1 MIFYPKA
8 SKTQLHI
15 CHESPVYLQ
24 IFLCF
29 PICQPR
35 NSLWLLSLGAKACHE
50 TGSTVTGLLLD
61 TVTEV
66 TGSSL
71 LYFPHMLPHSPAGP
85 ECVWTDPHPC
95 PSDSV
100 RQRERRP
107 HTRTQGLQNPS
118 SEALQKGTQALG
130 GHMASRPTQ
139 PLLPLRGGGQAKRT
153 RPGPCDSH
161 SLHKEGAPWPR
172 ESLEGGLKMR
182 AQRSFPRLAWEAGS
196 CPHGKSGCML
206 SPKWSSGAAA
216 AGTHDGPW
224 ATGSKILMMQRAD

>member
-1 MIFYPKA
+1 MVNVTFTMREVIFYPKA

-71 LYFPHMLPHSPAGP
+71 LYFPQMLPHSPAGP
-85 ECVWTDPHPC
+85 ECVWIDPHPC

-107 HTRTQGLQNPS
+107 HTRTQGLQNPCLRGFTKGHTGPRGPHGFQAHPTS
-118 SEALQKGTQALG
+118 STSREGVKQKGHGLG
-130 GHMASRPTQ
+130 PGTATVFMRREVRGQEKASKVGR
-139 PLLPLRGGGQAKRT
+139 K
-153 RPGPCDSH
+153 
-161 SLHKEGAPWPR
+161 
-172 ESLEGGLKMR
+172 
-182 AQRSFPRLAWEAGS
+182 
-196 CPHGKSGCML
+196 
-206 SPKWSSGAAA
+206 
-216 AGTHDGPW
+216 
-224 ATGSKILMMQRAD
+224 

>member
-1 MIFYPKA
+1 MLLLLWGGVIFYPKA

-29 PICQPR
+29 PIYQPR

-107 HTRTQGLQNPS
+107 HTRTQGLQNPCLRGFTKGHTGPRRPHGFQAHPTS
-118 SEALQKGTQALG
+118 STSQGRGVKQKGHGLG
-130 GHMASRPTQ
+130 PATATVFIRREVHGQEKASKV
-139 PLLPLRGGGQAKRT
+139 G
-153 RPGPCDSH
+153 
-161 SLHKEGAPWPR
+161 
-172 ESLEGGLKMR
+172 
-182 AQRSFPRLAWEAGS
+182 
-196 CPHGKSGCML
+196 
-206 SPKWSSGAAA
+206 
-216 AGTHDGPW
+216 
-224 ATGSKILMMQRAD
+224 